1 MKRVTPLMVLLLA
14 AAYLALTGFQCGSA
28 EITTAKL
35 AMQQKDFNK
44 AEESLMKE
52 VAKNPKNEEAWFLLG
67 QVRHELKKYGPMNE
81 AFTNALAIN
90 STHKEEI
97 QRFRLA
103 GWAANYNEG
112 IGLYNK
118 GREDAAMYDRALE
131 AFSTAIMLNPDSAS
145 TYYVAGLTAFAKK
158 DYPRA
163 TELLE
168 TALKKDPTKSE
179 AAILLGDLHL
189 SQANIKAEA
198 KDMEG
203 AKAEYSKAG
212 QAYEMAYKVSPS
224 DPDVV
229 NKLIGAYELS
239 EQPEKV
245 MKLTTECIATDPKN
259 RLCRYA
265 YGLYLIKRD
274 RFEEGIEQ
282 FNAML
287 EINPAERDDL
297 YTDAVYNM
305 GVAYQNW
312 GVAMKKESDRKV
324 EESKGKV
331 KEDLTYKEKF
341 RSALRAF
348 EKVAEA
354 KKEDPNIFQAMG
366 RLYANLNMPKEAKA
380 AFDTADRLIKE
391 GK

>member
-1 MKRVTPLMVLLLA
+1 MKRVTPLMVMFLA
-14 AAYLALTGFQCGSA
+14 VTYMALTGFQCGSA

-44 AEESLMKE
+44 AEESLVKE

-67 QVRHELKKYGPMNE
+67 QVRHELKKYNLMNE

-90 STHKEEI
+90 ETHKDEI

-103 GWAANYNEG
+103 GWASNYNEG

-118 GREDAAMYDRALE
+118 GREDAAMYDKALE
-131 AFSTAIMLNPDSAS
+131 VFSTAIMLNPDSAS

-158 DYPRA
+158 DYPKA
-163 TELLE
+163 IDLLE
-168 TALKKDPTKSE
+168 TCLKKDPSKTE
-179 AAILLGDLHL
+179 AAVLLGDLHM
-189 SQANIKAEA
+189 SRGNAKSDEKDAEA
-198 KDMEG
+198 
-203 AKAEYSKAG
+203 AKAQYSKAG
-212 QAYEMAYKVSPS
+212 QAYEMAYKSSPS
-224 DPDVV
+224 DPEVV

-245 MKLTTECIATDPKN
+245 MQLTTECIKSDPKN

-282 FNAML
+282 FNAMV
-287 EINPAERDDL
+287 EIDPTDRDEL

-312 GVAMKKESDRKV
+312 GVAMKKESDKKV

-331 KEDLTYKEKF
+331 KEDLGYKEKF

-380 AFDTADRLIKE
+380 AFDTADKLIKE